1 MAHTSS
7 RLTSLRSLT
16 DMIELESIEL
26 STILETDE
34 IEVSSATAQKVVEIE
49 QELAKVLD
57 LDDLDAHIYL
67 NLLRMGPVTASALAK
82 ELHIDRTKAYRTIDK
97 LLNLKIVS
105 TTFSKPKLCIA
116 NKPEDVLINVLE
128 KKESQL
134 KKIRTAKDYIIRSI
148 EETIPTNYSSNLPT
162 FHITQGTQ
170 NIYSD
175 VEKLIE
181 NAKGIVYIVTTLKD
195 LSKMYHTSIPEKIK
209 ICEKNGG
216 QVRLLTEVSNK
227 EHLPFVSRFG
237 ATEARIGKLS
247 SKGRMVV
254 EQESQMIMS
263 DIVWGDSDQTSVES
277 DYAICTNSS
286 EMVNNIFIL
295 SNLLWEN
302 AKALKKRSKQE

>member
-1 MAHTSS
+1 MAYTSS
-7 RLTSLRSLT
+7 RLTSLRSLN
-16 DMIELESIEL
+16 DMIELESVEL
-26 STILETDE
+26 STMLEKDE
-34 IEVSSATAQKVVEIE
+34 IEVSTATAQKVVEIE
-49 QELAKVLD
+49 QEIAKVLD

-105 TTFSKPKLCIA
+105 TTFSKPKLCVA
-116 NKPEDVLINVLE
+116 NKPEDVLKNVLE
-128 KKESQL
+128 NKESQV
-134 KKIRTAKDYIIRSI
+134 KKIRTAKDHILKCI
-148 EETIPTNYSSNLPT
+148 EETIPSNYSSNLPT
-162 FHITQGTQ
+162 FHITQGTH

-195 LSKMYHTSIPEKIK
+195 LSKMYHTNIPEKIK

-216 QVRLLTEVSNK
+216 QVRLLTEVFNK

-263 DIVWGDSDQTSVES
+263 DIVWGDSDQTSIES
-277 DYAICTNSS
+277 DYAICTNST

-302 AKALKKRSKQE
+302 SKTLKKRSK

>member
-1 MAHTSS
+1 MAYTSS
-7 RLTSLRSLT
+7 RLTSLRSLN
-16 DMIELESIEL
+16 DMMELESIEL
-26 STILETDE
+26 SSILETDE
-34 IEVSSATAQKVVEIE
+34 IEVSTATAQKVIQIE

-57 LDDLDAHIYL
+57 IDDLDAHIYL

-82 ELHIDRTKAYRTIDK
+82 ELHVDRTKAYRTIDK

-116 NKPEDVLINVLE
+116 NKPNDVLKIVLE
-128 KKESQL
+128 KKESQV
-134 KKIRTAKDYIIRSI
+134 KKIRTAKDYIIRCI

-175 VEKLIE
+175 IEKLLE

-195 LSKMYHTSIPEKIK
+195 ISKMYHTNIPEKIK

-216 QVRLLTEVSNK
+216 EVRLLTEVSNN

-237 ATEARIGKLS
+237 ATEARIGTLS

-254 EQESQMIMS
+254 EQKSQMIMS

>member
-1 MAHTSS
+1 MAYTSS
-7 RLTSLRSLT
+7 RLTSLRSLN
-16 DMIELESIEL
+16 DLIEPESVEL
-26 STILETDE
+26 STMLEKDE
-34 IEVSSATAQKVVEIE
+34 IVVSTATAQKVVEIE
-49 QELAKVLD
+49 QEIAKVLD

-105 TTFSKPKLCIA
+105 TTFSKPKLCVA
-116 NKPEDVLINVLE
+116 NKPEDVLKNVLE
-128 KKESQL
+128 NKESQV
-134 KKIRTAKDYIIRSI
+134 KRIRTAKDHILRCI

-162 FHITQGTQ
+162 FHITQGTH

-175 VEKLIE
+175 IEKLIE

-195 LSKMYHTSIPEKIK
+195 LSKMYHTNIPEKIK

-227 EHLPFVSRFG
+227 EYLPFVSRFG

-254 EQESQMIMS
+254 EQESQMLMS
-263 DIVWGDSDQTSVES
+263 DIVWGDSDQTSIES
-277 DYAICTNSS
+277 DYAICTNST

-295 SNLLWEN
+295 SHLLWEN
-302 AKALKKRSKQE
+302 SKTLKKRTKQE

>member
-1 MAHTSS
+1 MAYTSS
-7 RLTSLRSLT
+7 RLTSLRSLN
-16 DMIELESIEL
+16 DMMELESIEL
-26 STILETDE
+26 SSILETDE
-34 IEVSSATAQKVVEIE
+34 IEVSTATAQKVIQIE

-57 LDDLDAHIYL
+57 IDDLDAHIYL

-82 ELHIDRTKAYRTIDK
+82 ELHVDRTKAYRTIDK

-116 NKPEDVLINVLE
+116 NKPKDILKIVLE
-128 KKESQL
+128 KKESQV
-134 KKIRTAKDYIIRSI
+134 KKIRTAKDYIIRCI

-175 VEKLIE
+175 IEKLLE

-195 LSKMYHTSIPEKIK
+195 ISKMYHTNIPEKIK

-216 QVRLLTEVSNK
+216 EVRLLTEVSNN

-237 ATEARIGKLS
+237 ATEARIGTLS

-254 EQESQMIMS
+254 EQKSQMIMS

>member
-1 MAHTSS
+1 MAYTSS
-7 RLTSLRSLT
+7 RLTSIRSLN
-16 DMIELESIEL
+16 DMIELESVDL
-26 STILETDE
+26 STMLEKDE
-34 IEVSSATAQKVVEIE
+34 IEVSSATAQRVVEIE
-49 QELAKVLD
+49 QEIAKILD

-105 TTFSKPKLCIA
+105 TTFSKPKLCVA
-116 NKPEDVLINVLE
+116 NKPEDVLKNVLE
-128 KKESQL
+128 KKESQV
-134 KKIRTAKDYIIRSI
+134 KRIRTAKDHIIRCI
-148 EETIPTNYSSNLPT
+148 EETIPSNYSSSLPT

-195 LSKMYHTSIPEKIK
+195 LSKMYHTNIPEKIK

-216 QVRLLTEVSNK
+216 EVRLLTEISDK
-227 EHLPFVSRFG
+227 KHLPFVSRFG

-263 DIVWGDSDQTSVES
+263 DIVWGDSDQTNVES
-277 DYAICTNSS
+277 DYAICTNSG

-302 AKALKKRSKQE
+302 SKSLKKRNN

>member
-1 MAHTSS
+1 MAYTSS
-7 RLTSLRSLT
+7 RLTSLRSLN
-16 DMIELESIEL
+16 DMMELESIEL
-26 STILETDE
+26 SSILETDE
-34 IEVSSATAQKVVEIE
+34 IEVSTATAQKVIQIE

-57 LDDLDAHIYL
+57 IDDLDAHIYL

-82 ELHIDRTKAYRTIDK
+82 ELHVDRTKAYRTIDK

-105 TTFSKPKLCIA
+105 TSFSKPKLCIA
-116 NKPEDVLINVLE
+116 NKPNDVLKIVLE
-128 KKESQL
+128 KKESQV
-134 KKIRTAKDYIIRSI
+134 KKIRTAKDYIIRCI

-175 VEKLIE
+175 IEKLLE

-195 LSKMYHTSIPEKIK
+195 ISKMYHTNIPEKIK

-216 QVRLLTEVSNK
+216 EVRLLTEVSNN

-237 ATEARIGKLS
+237 ATEARIGTLS

-254 EQESQMIMS
+254 EQKSQMIMS
-263 DIVWGDSDQTSVES
+263 DIVWGDSDQTSVQS

>member
-1 MAHTSS
+1 
-7 RLTSLRSLT
+7 
-16 DMIELESIEL
+16 MIEQESVEL
-26 STILETDE
+26 STMLEKDE
-34 IEVSSATAQKVVEIE
+34 IEVSTATAQKVVEIE
-49 QELAKVLD
+49 QEIANVLD
-57 LDDLDAHIYL
+57 LDSLDAHIYL

-105 TTFSKPKLCIA
+105 TTFSKPKLCVA
-116 NKPEDVLINVLE
+116 NKPEDVLKNVLE
-128 KKESQL
+128 NKESQV
-134 KKIRTAKDYIIRSI
+134 KRIRTAKDHILRCI
-148 EETIPTNYSSNLPT
+148 EETIPSNYSSNLPT
-162 FHITQGTQ
+162 FHITQGTH

-181 NAKGIVYIVTTLKD
+181 NAKGIVYIVTTLRD
-195 LSKMYHTSIPEKIK
+195 LSKMYHTNIPEKIK

-216 QVRLLTEVSNK
+216 QVRLLTEVFNK

-263 DIVWGDSDQTSVES
+263 DIVWGDSDQTSIES
-277 DYAICTNSS
+277 DYAICTYST

-295 SNLLWEN
+295 CHLLWEN
-302 AKALKKRSKQE
+302 SKTLKKRSK

>member
-1 MAHTSS
+1 MAYTSS
-7 RLTSLRSLT
+7 RLTSIRSLN
-16 DMIELESIEL
+16 DMIEQESVEL
-26 STILETDE
+26 SIMLEKDE
-34 IEVSSATAQKVVEIE
+34 IEVSSATAQRVIEIE
-49 QELAKVLD
+49 QEIAKILD

-105 TTFSKPKLCIA
+105 TTFSKPKLCVA
-116 NKPEDVLINVLE
+116 NKPDDVLKNILE
-128 KKESQL
+128 KKESQV
-134 KKIRTAKDYIIRSI
+134 KRIRTAKDHIIRCI
-148 EETIPTNYSSNLPT
+148 EETIPSNYSSNLPT

-195 LSKMYHTSIPEKIK
+195 LSKMYHTNIPEKIK

-216 QVRLLTEVSNK
+216 QVRLLTEVSNN

-263 DIVWGDSDQTSVES
+263 DIVWGDSDQSNVES
-277 DYAICTNSS
+277 DYAICTNSN

-295 SNLLWEN
+295 SNLLWGN
-302 AKALKKRSKQE
+302 SKTLKKRSK